1 MPKSTPSKGPVV
13 YAFIDG
19 ENLFKAFRQMGYKN
33 VDYVKFY
40 WWLKNKKNVEK
51 VFLYVGLVDGDTA
64 RENKYKGLTNLG
76 YEMKVKPVQVY
87 DGKVLEIETTCPDCG
102 TAFIHEHQMNDKSK
116 ANCDAE
122 LTVDV
127 TRACMTKDE
136 CDAIIVFSG
145 DGDFGYLYEFVVG
158 QLHKKVSVFSPLK
171 YPASLLTSG
180 KLKDLDRD
188 GCINLYNLES
198 VAQHRAIP
206 L

>member
-1 MPKSTPSKGPVV
+1 MTDTKANQPTI

-19 ENLFKAFRQMGYKN
+19 ENLFKAFKKMGYRN

-40 WWLKNKKNVEK
+40 WWLKKKKNVAK
-51 VFLYVGLVDGDTA
+51 ISLYAGLVEGDTSRA
-64 RENKYKGLTNLG
+64 SKHAGLAKLG

-87 DGKVLEIETTCPDCG
+87 SGKILEINCTCPTCNLQ
-102 TAFIHEHQMNDKSK
+102 FLYEEQMDDRSK

-127 TRACMTKDE
+127 TRACMTGE
-136 CDAIIVFSG
+136 CDEVIVFSG
-145 DGDFGYLYEFVVG
+145 DGDFAYLYEFVVKE
-158 QLHKKVSVFSPLK
+158 LHKKVQVFSPLK
-171 YPASLLTSG
+171 YPASLLTSA

-188 GCINLYNLES
+188 GCIALYNLES
-198 VAQHRAIP
+198 VAQHRAI

>member
-1 MPKSTPSKGPVV
+1 MTNQQTV

-19 ENLFKAFRQMGYKN
+19 ENLFKAFRAMGYKN

-40 WWLKNKKNVEK
+40 WWLKNKKNVKK

-64 RENKYKGLTNLG
+64 RANKYKGLSNLG
-76 YEMKVKPVQVY
+76 YEMKVKPVQVFE
-87 DGKVLEIETTCPDCG
+87 GKVVDIEVDCPECK
-102 TAFIHEHQMNDKSK
+102 THFIHEEHLRDKSK

-127 TRACMTKDE
+127 TRTCLTDE
-136 CDAIIVFSG
+136 CDEVIVFSG
-145 DGDFGYLYEFVVG
+145 DGDFTYLYEFVVS
-158 QLHKKVSVFSPLK
+158 QLHKKVQVFSPLK

-180 KLKDLDRD
+180 KLKQLDKD
-188 GCINLYNLES
+188 GGINLYNLES

>member
-1 MPKSTPSKGPVV
+1 MPNTKQPIV

-19 ENLFKAFRQMGYKN
+19 ENLFKAFKKMGYKN

-40 WWLKNKKNVEK
+40 WWLKKKKNAK
-51 VFLYVGLVDGDTA
+51 RIFLYAGLLDGDSA
-64 RENKYKGLTNLG
+64 RENRFKGLAKLG
-76 YEMKVKPVQVY
+76 YETKIKPVQIY
-87 DGKVLEIETTCPDCG
+87 TGKILEINCICPECNHNFVHD
-102 TAFIHEHQMNDKSK
+102 EQMSDRSK

-127 TRACMTKDE
+127 TRMCMTDGKCDE
-136 CDAIIVFSG
+136 IIVFSG
-145 DGDFGYLYEFVVG
+145 DGDFSYLYEFVTG
-158 QLHKKVSVFSPLK
+158 ELHKKVSVYSPLK

-180 KLKDLDRD
+180 KLKELDKE

-198 VAQHRAIP
+198 VAQHRAI